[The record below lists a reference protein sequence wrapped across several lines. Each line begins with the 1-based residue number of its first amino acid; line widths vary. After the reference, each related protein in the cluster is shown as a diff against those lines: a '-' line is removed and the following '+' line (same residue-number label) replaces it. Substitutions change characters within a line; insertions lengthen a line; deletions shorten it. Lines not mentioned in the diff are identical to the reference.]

1 MTRTSF
7 YGDWPGCWRG
17 RFWVRLPFMKW
28 LVGFLGV
35 INAALFLW
43 ATGHDA
49 DGLAPASAY
58 PVVNAENMRL
68 LHELAGPEQGSE
80 DSRNRCARIGP
91 FVDSAVAALAG
102 QKLDALSLSY
112 SRRTIKSREI
122 RAYRVFLGPFE
133 TRAGIE
139 AQRRLLQAGDIE
151 DFYLKRD
158 EQGVGII
165 SLGLFSQ
172 RDGAE
177 LLADRLS
184 RLDIQAKIRPE
195 DRTLKPSF
203 WLEIDDPSVARQIPP
218 ELAEARWGERRARL
232 RRYEC
237 P

>member
-1 MTRTSF
+1 
-7 YGDWPGCWRG
+7 
-17 RFWVRLPFMKW
+17 MKW
-28 LVGFLGV
+28 LVGFLCV

-43 ATGHDA
+43 ATGHDP
-49 DGLAPASAY
+49 DGLEPASAY

-68 LHELAGPEQGSE
+68 LHELGEPGQGGE
-80 DSRNRCARIGP
+80 DSRGRCARIGP

-112 SRRTIKSREI
+112 SRRTVKSREI

-133 TRAGIE
+133 TRTGIE
-139 AQRRLLQAGDIE
+139 AQRRLLKADDIE
-151 DFYLKRD
+151 DFYIKRD
-158 EQGVGII
+158 EQGAGII

-177 LLADRLS
+177 QLADRLS
-184 RLDIQAKIRPE
+184 RLDMQVRIRAE
-195 DRTLKPSF
+195 DRTLKPRF
-203 WLEIDDPSVARQIPP
+203 WLEIDDPSLAREIPP
-218 ELAEARWGERRARL
+218 ELAEARWGERGARL